1 MRLGLLLALF
11 LCAAVSSK
19 CLNAQTTA
27 KPQAPVAGMSALALK
42 PASKLPHAL
51 VHPGDRF
58 YPEALA
64 KNGVQ
69 GTTTLGIRLSKEGAI
84 TAARIIVGSQSSDL
98 DKNALDYA
106 RDTGWRL
113 PDNGLKYYEGVYS
126 LTIVFLKDTVLNINT
141 KTCADFNTDLRY
153 FRSIKPNESTNNL
166 GAFQLL
172 ANIFTVQLMKNQ
184 GADGTLKFVKS
195 VNAINSESI
204 RACAKKPDGLLVKA
218 YAKAT
223 RAHGIKF

>member
-1 MRLGLLLALF
+1 MRAGVFLAL
-11 LCAAVSSK
+11 LVCAAISSK
-19 CLNAQTTA
+19 SLYAQTA
-27 KPQAPVAGMSALALK
+27 SKPPAPVAGMNALALK
-42 PASKLPHAL
+42 PANKLPHTL
-51 VHPGDRF
+51 IHPGDRF
-58 YPEALA
+58 YPETLA

-69 GTTTLGIRLSKEGAI
+69 GVTTLEIRLSKEGRI
-84 TAARIIVGSQSSDL
+84 TAARVIAGSKSPDL

-106 RDTGWRL
+106 RDSGWRL

-126 LTIVFLKDTVLNINT
+126 QTVVFLKDTVLNINA

-153 FRSIKPNESTNNL
+153 FRSVKPNESPNSL
-166 GAFQLL
+166 GAFELL

-195 VNAINSESI
+195 LDAINNDSI
-204 RACAKKPDGLLVKA
+204 KACAKKPAGLLVKA

-223 RAHGIKF
+223 QARGIKF